1 MSATNPNIYFPGDRV
16 VLIHMDDPLPVPDGT
31 RGTVDYV
38 DDAGQI
44 HMKWDNGRTLALV
57 PGVDKFRHL
66 TQKEIATERG

>member
-1 MSATNPNIYFPGDRV
+1 MSTTNPNIYFPGDRV
-16 VLIHMDDPLPVPDGT
+16 VLIHMDDPYPVPDGT

-66 TQKEIATERG
+66 TQQEIAAERS